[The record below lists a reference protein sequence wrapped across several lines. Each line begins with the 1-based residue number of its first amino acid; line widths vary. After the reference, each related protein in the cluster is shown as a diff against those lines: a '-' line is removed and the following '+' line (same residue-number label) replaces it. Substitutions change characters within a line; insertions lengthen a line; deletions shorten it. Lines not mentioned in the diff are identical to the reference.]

1 MIILDTNVLS
11 ALMQQR
17 PDTPLIQWLDL
28 QPAEMIWVSSIT
40 LFEARYE
47 PAEPKRKF
55 PKKLVLSAL
64 EQSIDD
70 TGWARLATF
79 GSYLTKL
86 QTDFD
91 SRLYRR
97 CLIAADGFYE
107 WHPQPDGH
115 KQPYFIYLKDH
126 APFAFAG
133 I

>member
-47 PAEPKRKF
+47 PAEPKRKL
-55 PKKLVLSAL
+55 PKKFVLSAL

-91 SRLYRR
+91 SRLYGYKKLLDLVKAKTNLFVIEERR
-97 CLIAADGFYE
+97 AAGSN
-107 WHPQPDGH
+107 QTLLLLRA
-115 KQPYFIYLKDH
+115 K
-126 APFAFAG
+126 
-133 I
+133 